1 MTEKRKYQ
9 ILRTVSGYGIEGGLK
24 GGSEVE
30 LDKAL
35 GDRLVRE
42 GVVVEVIIEK
52 STPRRTRKEDED

>member
-1 MTEKRKYQ
+1 MTDKRKYQ
-9 ILRTVSGYGIEGGLK
+9 VLRTVSGYGIEGGLK

-42 GVVVEVIIEK
+42 GVVVEVVVEK
-52 STPRRTRKEDED
+52 PAPRKIRKEDED